1 MKRFKPFLLTLSI
14 IVIDQITKALIV
26 HYVPENTILCSLF
39 GDFLR
44 IVHVRN
50 TAVAFS
56 MGTGLAFPIK
66 VVLFIIVPLVVMAA
80 VCVMIVKDEKEFTS
94 LQKWLLAAFLG
105 GGLGNLIDRIFRGMS
120 VVDFISTNNYGWF
133 GMDRFPTYNVA
144 DASITVSVILLLF
157 TILFSRKGDKKQK

>member
-14 IVIDQITKALIV
+14 IAIDQITKALIV

-56 MGTGLAFPIK
+56 MGTGLALPIK
-66 VVLFIIVPLVVMAA
+66 VALFIIVPLLVMAA

-94 LQKWLLAAFLG
+94 LQRWLLAAFAG
-105 GGLGNLIDRIFRGMS
+105 GGIGNLIDRIFRGMS

-144 DASITVSVILLLF
+144 DASITVSVLLLLF

>member
-14 IVIDQITKALIV
+14 IAADQITKALIV
-26 HYVPENTILCSLF
+26 HYVPENTIFCSLF

-56 MGTGLAFPIK
+56 IGTGLALPMK
-66 VVLFIIVPLVVMAA
+66 VVLFIIIPLLVMVA
-80 VCVMIVKDEKEFTS
+80 VCVMIVKDEKEFTA
-94 LQKWLLAAFLG
+94 LQKWLLAAFAG
-105 GGLGNLIDRIFRGMS
+105 GGIGNLLDRIFRGMS

-133 GMDRFPTYNVA
+133 GMERFPTYNVA
-144 DASITVSVILLLF
+144 DASITVSVVLLLF
-157 TILFSRKGDKKQK
+157 TILFSIKGDKKQK